1 MIGVTNPAENVTSL
15 PKLSILFRLTLPLLL
30 HFTSAANEIL
40 KDIEYA
46 RVDGSTLALDLYKPG
61 KQTGPLIVYVHGGAW
76 RSGSKKEMP
85 LGDLTESG
93 YPVATVDYRL
103 STVAR
108 FPAQI
113 HDIKAAIR
121 FLRANASQ
129 LNINAKQIV
138 IAGSSA
144 GGHLAALVGVTNGNR
159 ALEGEIGEHKN
170 ESSDVQAII
179 SFFGA
184 SDLTTILKQST
195 PHGLSVREPAL
206 DLLLGAQPDKV
217 PDLARL
223 ASPVFHV
230 DKNDPPLLLFHG
242 DQDPQMP
249 INQSHQLQG
258 AYERAGAKVTFKV
271 LHGAAHGGKIFYEPE
286 QIAFIKDFLRQ
297 NLSNQN

>member
-1 MIGVTNPAENVTSL
+1 MSSFK
-15 PKLSILFRLTLPLLL
+15 KLSFLARLTFLLTVIGASS
-30 HFTSAANEIL
+30 FAGEVA

-46 RVDGSTLALDLYKPG
+46 RAEGTSLALDLYNPDH
-61 KQTGPLIVYVHGGAW
+61 QTGPLIVYIHGGAW

-85 LGDLTESG
+85 LQDLVDFG
-93 YPVATVDYRL
+93 CPVATVDYRL
-103 STVAR
+103 STVAK

-121 FLRANASQ
+121 YLRANAQ
-129 LNINAKQIV
+129 KLGIDAKQIV
-138 IAGSSA
+138 VSGSSA
-144 GGHLAALVGVTNGNR
+144 GGHLAALVGVTNGHR
-159 ALEGEIGEHKN
+159 ELEGDLGDFRN
-170 ESSDVQAII
+170 QSSDVQGII

-184 SDLTTILKQST
+184 SDLTTILNQST

-230 DKNDPPLLLFHG
+230 DKDDPPLLLFHG

-249 INQSHQLQG
+249 INQSHELQG
-258 AYERAGAKVTFKV
+258 AYEKAGIGSKVQFKV
-271 LHGAAHGGKIFYEPE
+271 LHGSAHGGKSFYAPE
-286 QIAFIKDFLRQ
+286 QMQIIKSFLTS
-297 NLSNQN
+297 LSSK

>member
-1 MIGVTNPAENVTSL
+1 LAKVCFIFGLLYVSAFSSTAFELIREVTT
-15 PKLSILFRLTLPLLL
+15 
-30 HFTSAANEIL
+30 
-40 KDIEYA
+40 DIEYA
-46 RVDGSTLALDLYKPG
+46 RVNGISLALDLYKPNR
-61 KQTGPLIVYVHGGAW
+61 QTGPLIVYIHGGAW

-85 LGDLTESG
+85 LMDLVDSG
-93 YPVATVDYRL
+93 IPVASVDYRL
-103 STVAR
+103 STVAQ

-121 FLRANASQ
+121 YLRGNSKE
-129 LNINAKQIV
+129 LGIKAKQIV

-159 ALEGEIGEHKN
+159 ELEGDLGEFRS
-170 ESSDVQAII
+170 ESSAVQGII
-179 SFFGA
+179 SFFGG

-206 DLLLGAQPDKV
+206 DLLLGGPPDKL
-217 PDLARL
+217 PDVARL

-249 INQSHQLQG
+249 INQAHELQG
-258 AYERAGAKVTFKV
+258 AYEKARARASFKV
-271 LHGAAHGGKIFYEPE
+271 LHGAGHGGKVFYESP
-286 QIAFIKDFLRQ
+286 QIAAIKEFLRHHQ
-297 NLSNQN
+297 LARPQ

>member
-1 MIGVTNPAENVTSL
+1 MTGVTNPAESVSSFR
-15 PKLSILFRLTLPLLL
+15 KLSLLL
-30 HFTSAANEIL
+30 RATLVLFCASTCSAAEIF
-40 KDIEYA
+40 KEIEYA
-46 RVDGSTLALDLYKPG
+46 RVDGSTLALDLYKPN
-61 KQTGPLIVYVHGGAW
+61 KQTGALIVYVHGGAW

-85 LGDLTESG
+85 LGDLVDSG

-103 STVAR
+103 SPVAR
-108 FPAQI
+108 FPAQV

-121 FLRANASQ
+121 FLRADASK
-129 LNINAKQIV
+129 LGVNAKQIV

-144 GGHLAALVGVTNGNR
+144 GAHLAALVGVTNGNR
-159 ALEGEIGEHKN
+159 DLEGDIGENKS
-170 ESSDVQAII
+170 ESSDVQGII

-195 PHGLSVREPAL
+195 PHGLSVRELAL

-217 PDLARL
+217 PELARL

-249 INQSHQLQG
+249 INQSHQLEG
-258 AYERAGAKVTFKV
+258 AYEKAGATVTFKV
-271 LHGAAHGGKIFYEPE
+271 LHDAAHGGKVFYEPE
-286 QIAFIKDFLRQ
+286 QIALVKDFLSKSVRR
-297 NLSNQN
+297 

>member
-1 MIGVTNPAENVTSL
+1 VTISCFPRFTRIAS
-15 PKLSILFRLTLPLLL
+15 LLL
-30 HFTSAANEIL
+30 LFTTSFATEVT
-40 KDIEYA
+40 KDIAYA
-46 RVDGSTLALDLYKPG
+46 QVNGTTLAFDLYKPE
-61 KQTGPLIVYVHGGAW
+61 KQTGPLIIYIHGGAW

-85 LGDLTESG
+85 LPDLVDSG
-93 YPVATVDYRL
+93 CPVATVDYRL

-121 FLRANASQ
+121 YLRGNAQ
-129 LNINAKQIV
+129 KLGIDAKQIV
-138 IAGSSA
+138 VSGSSA
-144 GGHLAALVGVTNGNR
+144 GGHLAALVGVTNGHR
-159 ALEGEIGEHKN
+159 ELEGDLGDFRDQ
-170 ESSDVQAII
+170 SSDVQGII

-217 PDLARL
+217 SDLARL

-230 DKNDPPLLLFHG
+230 DKDDPPLLLLHG

-258 AYERAGAKVTFKV
+258 AYEKAGLAAKVQFKV
-271 LHGAAHGGKIFYEPE
+271 LHNSGHGGKEFYAPE
-286 QIAFIKDFLRQ
+286 QMAIVKDFLKK
-297 NLSNQN
+297 LPSK

>member
-1 MIGVTNPAENVTSL
+1 MSSFQKLAILST
-15 PKLSILFRLTLPLLL
+15 LSILFVAPSST
-30 HFTSAANEIL
+30 AEIL

-46 RVDGSTLALDLYKPG
+46 RVDGSTLALDLHKPAR
-61 KQTGPLIVYVHGGAW
+61 QTGALIVYVHGGAW
-76 RSGSKKEMP
+76 RSGSKQEMP
-85 LGDLTESG
+85 LNDLVEEG
-93 YPVATVDYRL
+93 YPVASVGYRL

-121 FLRANASQ
+121 FLRASAGKFGITAN
-129 LNINAKQIV
+129 QIA

-144 GGHLAALVGVTNGNR
+144 GAHLAALIGVTNGHR
-159 ALEGEIGEHKN
+159 ELEGEVGDHKN

-179 SFFGA
+179 SFYGA

-195 PHGLSVREPAL
+195 PHGLSVRVPAL
-206 DLLLGAQPDKV
+206 DLLLGSQPDKV
-217 PDLARL
+217 PNLARL

-230 DKNDPPLLLFHG
+230 DRRDPPLFLFHG

-258 AYERAGAKVTFKV
+258 AYAKAGATAAFKV
-271 LHGAAHGGKIFYEPE
+271 LHGAAHGGKIFYAPE
-286 QIAFIKDFLRQ
+286 QIRLIKDFLRENVPQ
-297 NLSNQN
+297 N

>member
-1 MIGVTNPAENVTSL
+1 
-15 PKLSILFRLTLPLLL
+15 
-30 HFTSAANEIL
+30 
-40 KDIEYA
+40 
-46 RVDGSTLALDLYKPG
+46 VDGTSLALDLYKPDH
-61 KQTGPLIVYVHGGAW
+61 QTGPLILYIHGGAW

-85 LGDLTESG
+85 LQDLVDSG
-93 YPVATVDYRL
+93 CPVATTDYRL
-103 STVAR
+103 STVAK

-121 FLRANASQ
+121 YLRGNSQ
-129 LNINAKQIV
+129 KLAINAKQIV
-138 IAGSSA
+138 VSGSSA

-159 ALEGEIGEHKN
+159 ELEGNLGDFRDQ
-170 ESSDVQAII
+170 SSAVQGII

-184 SDLTTILKQST
+184 SDLTTILSQST

-230 DKNDPPLLLFHG
+230 DKDDPPLLLFHG

-249 INQSHQLQG
+249 INQSHELQG
-258 AYERAGAKVTFKV
+258 AYERASLGSKVEFKV
-271 LHGAAHGGKIFYEPE
+271 LHGAAHGGKVFYAPE
-286 QIAFIKDFLRQ
+286 QITTIKNFLR
-297 NLSNQN
+297 NLSEQRKP